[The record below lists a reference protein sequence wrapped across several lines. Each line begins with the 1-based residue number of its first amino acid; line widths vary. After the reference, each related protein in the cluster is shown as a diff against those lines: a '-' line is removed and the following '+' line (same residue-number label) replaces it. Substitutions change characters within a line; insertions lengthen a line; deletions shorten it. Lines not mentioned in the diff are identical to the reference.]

1 MFQHLCQISGPCI
14 ALHSTWLRGKDI
26 YFSCFSNDIIS
37 RNS

>member
-1 MFQHLCQISGPCI
+1 MLQHLCQTSGPCTT
-14 ALHSTWLRGKDI
+14 LHSWLGGKGI